1 MLNLEKRITALEAT
15 SAPADDLTII
25 RKLVRHG
32 HLDAEIYRLR
42 DDDDGVWTRQPGETE
57 QELIDRAT
65 LEVKRNPWGVA
76 SLTADG
82 AEVPHAQ
89 H

>member
-1 MLNLEKRITALEAT
+1 MQSLEKRIAALEAT

-25 RKLVRHG
+25 RRFVSPG
-32 HLDAEIYRLR
+32 HLDAEIFSLR
-42 DDDDGVWTRQPGETE
+42 DDDGKLWTRQPGETE
-57 QELIDRAT
+57 QALINRAS
-65 LEVKRNPWGVA
+65 LEVKRTPWGIA

-82 AEVPHAQ
+82 VEVPHAE